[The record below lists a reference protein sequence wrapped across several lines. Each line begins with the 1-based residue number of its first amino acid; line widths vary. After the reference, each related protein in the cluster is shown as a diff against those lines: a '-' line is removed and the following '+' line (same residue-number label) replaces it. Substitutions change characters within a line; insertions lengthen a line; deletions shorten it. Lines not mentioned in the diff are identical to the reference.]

1 MMSSMAPMMSSV
13 APTDPHA
20 VHETSAVRSAYPSNT
35 SGYPVMTQANPSGY
49 PMMTQARMPTGIY
62 QPNGTLYVG
71 SAQPL
76 KGGMTPVYE
85 RHIVPTFEA
94 PLEWRVGAEHIDSFV
109 DTTIRPPVSVVER
122 GASSSSSSS
131 DRHER
136 TKKQRTCC
144 KSHAASANSHPT
156 KRQSGC
162 CKSHNSPSKTR
173 RHKSSHAKS
182 KRSKCC

>member
-1 MMSSMAPMMSSV
+1 MAPMMSSMAPS
-13 APTDPHA
+13 DPHA
-20 VHETSAVRSAYPSNT
+20 VHETSAVRSVYPST
-35 SGYPVMTQANPSGY
+35 TGSYPVMNQG
-49 PMMTQARMPTGIY
+49 RMPTGIY

-71 SAQPL
+71 SGQPL
-76 KGGMTPVYE
+76 RGGMTPIYE

-109 DTTIRPPVSVVER
+109 DTTISPPVRVAER

-131 DRHER
+131 DHHEH
-136 TKKQRTCC
+136 TKRQRACC
-144 KSHAASANSHPT
+144 NSHNAAAANSRST

-162 CKSHNSPSKTR
+162 CKPHTSPSKSR
-173 RHKSSHAKS
+173 RHKSKHAKS